1 MSGDKK
7 GFGKEDGKDAI
18 DKLNKGKGDI
28 KGEASKNLEE
38 AREPTEFPKDEA
50 GTGNKKN
57 FGKGEGEDAIDGIN
71 PDKGDLKS
79 EASKATDK
87 KNDASE
93 SVKEKAKEFTESAK
107 KKGKE
112 FSEEAKETADEFAK
126 DAKKAANDFKDDMKQ
141 TFDPN
146 NPDSGKT
153 VAILAHITVIGWIV
167 AIIMNSQNKTEFG
180 SFYIRQTLGI
190 WILMIILGLIPIVG
204 CLSAIIGLVLIIM
217 SLINAANNKMVP
229 TVGVGHLFQD
239 WFKSL

>member
-1 MSGDKK
+1 MSEEKK
-7 GFGKEDGKDAI
+7 DFGKEDGEDAI
-18 DKLNKGKGDI
+18 DKLNQGKGSL
-28 KGEASKNLEE
+28 KGNTSKDLEE

-50 GTGNKKN
+50 ATGNKKN
-57 FGKGEGEDAIDGIN
+57 FGKGEGEDAIDGLN
-71 PDKGDLKS
+71 PEKGDLKS
-79 EASKATDK
+79 EASKAADE
-87 KNDASE
+87 NDTSDSA
-93 SVKEKAKEFTESAK
+93 KEKAKEFTENTK

-126 DAKKAANDFKDDMKQ
+126 DAKKAAHDFKDDMKQ

-146 NPDSGKT
+146 SPDSGKT

-190 WILMIILGLIPIVG
+190 WILMIVLGLIPVVG

-229 TVGVGHLFQD
+229 TVGIGHLFQD